1 MHPDTRHKAIIGIA
15 LFIAVGAYFV
25 NDENLHKGIIG
36 FFVAFFGLYAAYY
49 ALHALGWVLFSG
61 ERGTGLRLV
70 PRTGSGIAWGFR
82 GLFRSIGT
90 VGGWGWLGVQ
100 YTARAIRNAHAHRQW
115 EKGRPERERQAAEAA
130 RLEAERQEAERQR
143 LEEEARQRKL
153 AEEEAHKLRVAREAE
168 ITAARTK
175 AEEQVRLDMQAEANR
190 LAREHEAH
198 MLSIEQE
205 RLAIAE
211 KRGERHAALL
221 TTLST
226 LVDKSKE

>member
-15 LFIAVGAYFV
+15 TFIAVGVYFIY
-25 NDENLHKGIIG
+25 DENFQKGVIG
-36 FFVAFFGLYAAYY
+36 FVVAFFGLYAAYF
-49 ALHALGWVLFSG
+49 ALQALGWVLFSG

-70 PRTGSGIAWGFR
+70 PRTGSGIAWSFR

-90 VGGWGWLGVQ
+90 VSGWGWRGVQ
-100 YTARAIRNAHAHRQW
+100 YIARAVRDAQARRQW
-115 EKGRPERERQAAEAA
+115 EKARPERERQAAEAA
-130 RLEAERQEAERQR
+130 RIEAARQQAERERI
-143 LEEEARQRKL
+143 EEEARQRKL

-168 ITAARTK
+168 VTAARTK
-175 AEEQVRLDMQAEANR
+175 AEQAAILEAQPEANR
-190 LAREHEAH
+190 LAREHEEH

-221 TTLST
+221 NTLST